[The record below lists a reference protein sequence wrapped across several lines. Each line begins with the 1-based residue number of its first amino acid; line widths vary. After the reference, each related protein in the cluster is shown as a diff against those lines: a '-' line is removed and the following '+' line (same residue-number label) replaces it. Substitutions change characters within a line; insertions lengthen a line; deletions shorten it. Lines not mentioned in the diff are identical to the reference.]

1 MRKILKVLLV
11 VVVVALIVIQFIQP
25 EKNEGGIETNHL
37 LKQEQVPAE
46 ISAILTNACLDCHS
60 NQTTYLWYHQVAP
73 VSFFINNHIHEGKSE
88 LNLSDWGTM
97 DILDK
102 IGTMED
108 IAKEVEEG
116 KMPLKSYTLIHPK
129 ARLSDQERK
138 TLIDWTESM
147 SERLLTGE

>member
-1 MRKILKVLLV
+1 MPKILKVILV
-11 VVVVALIVIQFIQP
+11 IIIAALIVIQFIQP
-25 EKNEGGIETNHL
+25 EKNEDGIETNHL
-37 LKQEQVPAE
+37 LKQEQVPTE

-60 NQTTYLWYHQVAP
+60 NQTTYLWYHRVAP
-73 VSFFINNHIHEGKSE
+73 VSFFISNHIHEGKGE

-108 IAKEVEEG
+108 IAEEVEEG
-116 KMPLKSYTLIHPK
+116 EMPLKSYTLIHPK
-129 ARLSDQERK
+129 ARLSEQERK